1 METNIKVIKKD
12 AYKVMKTANVVDSI
26 LKVLSG
32 FAIAGMA
39 VAVIFMILTA
49 FLGEKIIAD
58 ASELDLGAAKITLIG
73 ERSSYLNKPWAIG
86 YIYSSLA
93 AVLVGCGAA
102 FLGIRA
108 LRNILASMKE
118 GEVFAEGVSKKIRT
132 LGTTVLIG
140 GGLTEIMY
148 KVSDV
153 IEMHAYDLDKI
164 LNKSI
169 VSEIGYGTHI
179 NLWFVVTALVL
190 YFLAFIFRC
199 GEGLQKESDETL

>member
-1 METNIKVIKKD
+1 
-12 AYKVMKTANVVDSI
+12 
-26 LKVLSG
+26 
-32 FAIAGMA
+32 
-39 VAVIFMILTA
+39 
-49 FLGEKIIAD
+49 
-58 ASELDLGAAKITLIG
+58 
-73 ERSSYLNKPWAIG
+73 
-86 YIYSSLA
+86 
-93 AVLVGCGAA
+93 VLVGCGAA

-169 VSEIGYGTHI
+169 VSEIGYGTKI
-179 NLWFVVTALVL
+179 SLWFVVTALVL

-199 GEGLQKESDETL
+199 GESLQKESDETL